1 MEPPHQNLEA
11 LMTFLHVARLGR
23 YSAAAE
29 VLGISHSTVSRR
41 IAALERSLGGRVLA
55 RTPTGWEVTALGR
68 RVLGAAERV
77 EDALASLAGD
87 GDRPGSISGVVRLGC
102 PDAFA
107 VHVATPALAELQR
120 ASPHLAVELISA
132 TQRARQTRSG
142 LDLEIVVGRPQIHR
156 ARAELVM
163 DYALGLYATEE
174 YLQRHGRPAG
184 LAELAGH
191 RLNYYV
197 EAVLTI
203 DDLDRATEALP
214 AMRRGIASTNVL
226 SHVTATTAGAGI
238 GLLPN
243 FVADH
248 QPQLHRL
255 LADEYAHE
263 LSYWAVGRQ
272 EALRNPAVQAVYAAL
287 REHGRRMEVRLAG
300 TSGAVGDTLS
310 GAGEFD

>member
-1 MEPPHQNLEA
+1 MRDQQAAEPPHQHLEP

-23 YSAAAE
+23 YTAAAD
-29 VLGISHSTVSRR
+29 VLRVNHSTVSRR

-55 RTPTGWEVTALGR
+55 RTPSGWEVTALGQ
-68 RVLGAAERV
+68 RVLAAAERV
-77 EDALASLAGD
+77 EDALASLSGD
-87 GDRPGSISGVVRLGC
+87 GEQAGRISGVVRLGS

-107 VHVATPALAELQR
+107 VHVATPALAGLQR
-120 ASPHLAVELISA
+120 ASPNLAIELISA

-142 LDLEIVVGRPQIHR
+142 LDLEIVVGRPQVHR
-156 ARAELVM
+156 AQAELVM
-163 DYALGLYATEE
+163 DYALGLYATED
-174 YLQRHGRPAG
+174 YLQRHGRPRSI
-184 LAELAGH
+184 AELAGH

-226 SHVTATTAGAGI
+226 SHVTATTAGAGV

-243 FVADH
+243 YVADH
-248 QPQLHRL
+248 EPRLRRL
-255 LADEYAHE
+255 LAEEYAHD

-287 REHGRRMEVRLAG
+287 RQRGQRME
-300 TSGAVGDTLS
+300 DELS
-310 GAGEFD
+310 R